1 MTSMPLTI
9 PLCSILRIESIE
21 MWPKRMCQT
30 SSEALAVIERV
41 TLADSGVPTTVIYA
55 LSEMTIVMGSL
66 YRPSSSSAMAI
77 NLFDEPYIQH
87 DLLAN
92 CTRAPMDVS

>member
-9 PLCSILRIESIE
+9 PLHSILRIESIE
-21 MWPKRMCQT
+21 MWPKHTCQA
-30 SSEALAVIERV
+30 SSEALAVIECV
-41 TLADSGVPTTVIYA
+41 TLADSGVPTTVIYT
-55 LSEMTIVMGSL
+55 LSEATIVTGSL

-77 NLFDEPYIQH
+77 NLFDEPYIRQ

-92 CTRAPMDVS
+92 CARAPMDVS